1 MYEVR
6 KILCATYDADKCY
19 LGLRSN
25 QRSESINARLQMQLD
40 GNMTLLEMVE
50 HYETCLSRVRRNE
63 ADDDIIALQS
73 EPFTAPDA
81 SILEIDAK
89 KRFTPNVFVL
99 VQFSIKAATKCHLVE
114 ILDGDDTEEYII
126 GRNDKGDIMIYVKCE
141 FNEEGNLKGISCSC
155 RKLESLG
162 TPCSHIFF
170 VLGHRGER
178 KLPDC
183 CVLERWT
190 MGAKSAFPPIRKST
204 MYEYSAT
211 LLRYRD
217 LCNISRA
224 ASFSASR
231 STEAYELL
239 RGAL

>member
-1 MYEVR
+1 
-6 KILCATYDADKCY
+6 
-19 LGLRSN
+19 
-25 QRSESINARLQMQLD
+25 
-40 GNMTLLEMVE
+40 MTMLEMVE

-99 VQFSIKAATKCHLVE
+99 VQFSIKAASKCHLIE
-114 ILDGDDTEEYII
+114 ILDGDDTEEYIV
-126 GRNDKGDIMIYVKCE
+126 GRKDKGDIMIYVKCE
-141 FNEEGNLKGISCSC
+141 FTVEGNLKGISCSC
-155 RKLESLG
+155 LKLEYLG

-190 MGAKSAFPPIRKST
+190 MGRRVHSH
-204 MYEYSAT
+204 
-211 LLRYRD
+211 
-217 LCNISRA
+217 
-224 ASFSASR
+224 
-231 STEAYELL
+231 
-239 RGAL
+239 